1 MTGSDTEAAAAPP
14 QPGLGQR
21 LVLARERRGLGVVQ
35 AAEKLHLEPRVIEAL
50 EAENFEVLGAAVY
63 VRGHLQRYA
72 DLLGEN
78 AAELHALY
86 ASLEHARAT
95 PDLTQVITERNR
107 GMAPGARVGVW
118 QGGLLTL
125 ALVMAALV
133 WWAVRSGPVAPPTT
147 APGPPPQ
154 EPAAG
159 AVAAPGAAPVAQRDL
174 PARVAARAR
183 DDATVPRT
191 ARPAAAAPT
200 VAPTLPATAAEGPAA
215 GAAPAAT
222 APVAKAPVAVT
233 PPLPAANAARV
244 VLSFREDSWA
254 EVYDANGTALYR
266 DIAAAGA
273 VHELSG
279 APPLRLVLGN
289 AAGVGIT
296 VNGRNVSLGAALQ
309 ATPNAQFALD
319 RGGRVTELP

>member
-1 MTGSDTEAAAAPP
+1 MSDNDTEAAAAPP

-50 EAENFEVLGAAVY
+50 EAENFELLGAAVY

-86 ASLEHARAT
+86 ASLAHARAT

-125 ALVMAALV
+125 ALVVAALV
-133 WWAVRSGPVAPPTT
+133 WWAMRSGPVAPPVT

-159 AVAAPGAAPVAQRDL
+159 AVSAPGVAPVASRDL
-174 PARVAARAR
+174 PARGAARAR

-200 VAPTLPATAAEGPAA
+200 VAPSLPAPVAEGPAA

-222 APVAKAPVAVT
+222 APVATVPVAAT
-233 PPLPAANAARV
+233 PPPLAANAARV

-254 EVYDANGTALYR
+254 EVYDATGTALYR

-273 VHELSG
+273 VHEVSG
-279 APPLRLVLGN
+279 VPPLRLVLGN

-296 VNGRNVSLGAALQ
+296 VNGRNVSLGATLQ